1 MPEPVMGSLALRLA
15 AVLVLVAAN
24 AFFVAAEFA
33 LVAAR
38 RTRIE
43 ELIRR
48 GDRKAK
54 TVQQALQDLYRQL
67 SAAQLGITVASILLG
82 YVAEDTVAHL
92 FREWFAGLPPA
103 LDFLTR
109 GGIAS
114 VVAVAIISFLHV
126 VCGDQAPKAW
136 AITSPERTSRWI
148 ARPLILFSWITR
160 PFTDTLNWSANRVVR
175 LLGIRGTTAELERIH
190 SPEEIRMLV
199 AQSRRRGGLDAGD
212 ARMLEGV
219 FEFSE
224 KTAREVMT
232 PRTDMVALPLDLTL
246 EEAADQVAVAG
257 RSRDPVYRES
267 LDDIVGLVH
276 AKDILAGVPSA
287 KGGRLQAVLRPA
299 RFGPG
304 TPERWAASPRWA
316 TRSRFR
322 APCSRSWRWTG
333 AGWAPCGWPPR
344 RRREAPLHDRADPPR
359 RARPRG
365 GSGAPA
371 ADAAACRAGATRR
384 GGLRG
389 DHPAHLRVRGGVRP
403 RGRRR
408 RPRRPAD
415 PLLRPRRQAARAP
428 LRLHGE
434 RGPAGGDEARRPSH
448 APPPL
453 LQRRGVPPRP
463 RAGEQRRPA
472 PRNFAGRCRAVGRRH
487 QRRRR
492 RGAPPRARAGP
503 ARVPAGI
510 PGQPRAR
517 RRAGARARRLAARA
531 ADPRATAHRPQGR
544 RWPCH
549 RGARVAHGAAVH
561 HRPTGG
567 ARPRAARRARRPR
580 GD

>member
-43 ELIRR
+43 EMIRR

-92 FREWFAGLPPA
+92 FRGWFAALPPW

-109 GGIAS
+109 GGVDSI
-114 VVAVAIISFLHV
+114 VAVAIISFLHV
-126 VCGDQAPKAW
+126 VFGEQAPKAW
-136 AITSPERTSRWI
+136 AITYPEKTSRWI

-160 PFTDTLNWSANRVVR
+160 PLTDALNWSANRVVR

-257 RSRDPVYRES
+257 RSRYPVYRES

-276 AKDILAGVPSA
+276 AKDILAGVRSA

-299 RFGPG
+299 VFVPG
-304 TPERWAASPRWA
+304 TREVEDVLADMKRQKIHLAIVLDEFGGTAGLVTMEDLLEEIVGQIYDEYDRPSADTRAAP
-316 TRSRFR
+316 
-322 APCSRSWRWTG
+322 G
-333 AGWAPCGWPPR
+333 EG
-344 RRREAPLHDRADPPR
+344 APLLPGAMPLRDVNQTYGLDLDETSYTTI
-359 RARPRG
+359 G
-365 GSGAPA
+365 GYLFGTLGRLPKV
-371 ADAAACRAGATRR
+371 
-384 GGLRG
+384 G
-389 DHPAHLRVRGGVRP
+389 DHVAAKGAAFEIVEMD
-403 RGRRR
+403 GRRVG
-408 RPRRPAD
+408 
-415 PLLRPRRQAARAP
+415 AAR
-428 LRLHGE
+428 
-434 RGPAGGDEARRPSH
+434 
-448 APPPL
+448 L
-453 LQRRGVPPRP
+453 LQRA
-463 RAGEQRRPA
+463 AGE
-472 PRNFAGRCRAVGRRH
+472 
-487 QRRRR
+487 
-492 RGAPPRARAGP
+492 
-503 ARVPAGI
+503 
-510 PGQPRAR
+510 
-517 RRAGARARRLAARA
+517 
-531 ADPRATAHRPQGR
+531 
-544 RWPCH
+544 
-549 RGARVAHGAAVH
+549 GAAQ
-561 HRPTGG
+561 
-567 ARPRAARRARRPR
+567 
-580 GD
+580 